1 MCEEENIELFLAPPD
16 LWNRSQETGKSRAQI
31 WAECG
36 VNLTKTSN
44 DFAAGCYGMKEWLK
58 PRENQKSK
66 LTILE
71 GAAPNLYRCLQR
83 IQKDKKKPNVYAKDP
98 HDLTHD
104 VDSLRYFC
112 VWWTNLAEVE
122 KTRSNG
128 KKWSKD
134 LIEDYENGNEEV
146 KARMVAKYGEPCY
159 EDI

>member
-1 MCEEENIELFLAPPD
+1 MTVEKHHNFLIK
-16 LWNRSQETGKSRAQI
+16 G
-31 WAECG
+31 
-36 VNLTKTSN
+36 
-44 DFAAGCYGMKEWLK
+44 
-58 PRENQKSK
+58 
-66 LTILE
+66 
-71 GAAPNLYRCLQR
+71 
-83 IQKDKKKPNVYAKDP
+83 NVIVKNC
-98 HDLTHD
+98 
-104 VDSLRYFC
+104 DSLRYFC